1 MASSTTI
8 EVKLQSL
15 KDQTL
20 NTGVEKVELVK
31 DEIFRAKF
39 KNQMCVDNLIALGGI
54 VQTVPSIV
62 ALSKKIPVILP
73 PVILHDV
80 DGNYLPLTSVIS
92 QDEEGNYLPL
102 TSEENNLEVEE
113 ENKSDLSEFF
123 GVKVK

>member
-20 NTGVEKVELVK
+20 NTGVEIVELVQ

-39 KNQMCVDNLIALGGI
+39 KNQVVVDSLISIGV

-62 ALSKKIPVILP
+62 ALTKRIPVIAA
-73 PVILHDV
+73 PVIL
-80 DGNYLPLTSVIS
+80 Y
-92 QDEEGNYLPL
+92 DEEGNYLPL